1 MDKDTFWGRA
11 KPLIKAHNMTQRQF
25 AEHMGFS
32 PHTVRNW
39 IYYDRVPE
47 LSAAYD
53 IAFTLGV
60 TLEYLLGGKN
70 KDITEIRLKEIDSRK
85 AAGRILKMMEK
96 IQEQLQLM
104 RPLAEHWARKT
115 DVS

>member
-11 KPLIKAHNMTQRQF
+11 KPLIKAHNMTQEQF
-25 AEHMGFS
+25 AKRLGFS

-39 IYYDRVPE
+39 IYHNRVPE

-70 KDITEIRLKEIDSRK
+70 KDITEIRLREIESRK
-85 AAGRILKMMEK
+85 AAARILKMMEK
-96 IQEQLQLM
+96 IQEQLLLM

-115 DVS
+115 KN